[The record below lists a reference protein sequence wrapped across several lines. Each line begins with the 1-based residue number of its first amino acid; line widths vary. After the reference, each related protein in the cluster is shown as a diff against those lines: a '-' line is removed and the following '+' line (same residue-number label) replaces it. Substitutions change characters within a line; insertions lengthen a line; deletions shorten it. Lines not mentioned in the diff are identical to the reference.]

1 MKFNKQSFP
10 NIAFCNDFECLND
23 FEYVQYVD
31 KILKKSSELNNI
43 HDYIHV
49 GDGCCRRDVLMT
61 TIRCWRRIWPKFLVI
76 NIHYH
81 STLRCPTSRYHQH
94 LYNQHLYHQHHYR
107 QHHCHHIRS
116 VFYEL
121 IHQLL
126 KLNAKN
132 RLIRSKSVQTFLFSC
147 FFDQTFSSFF
157 SQMIVEFIVDFVQP
171 SLKLVLT
178 HFRIQILIFEYVI
191 CQDHINSISSNQFQI
206 SWI

>member
-1 MKFNKQSFP
+1 M
-10 NIAFCNDFECLND
+10 
-23 FEYVQYVD
+23 V
-31 KILKKSSELNNI
+31 
-43 HDYIHV
+43 
-49 GDGCCRRDVLMT
+49 T
-61 TIRCWRRIWPKFLVI
+61 
-76 NIHYH
+76 NIHYL

-94 LYNQHLYHQHHYR
+94 HYHQHHYHQHHYR

-116 VFYEL
+116 VIFEL

-126 KLNAKN
+126 KFNAKKSCDM
-132 RLIRSKSVQTFLFSC
+132 IQVGSKFELQTFLFSR

-191 CQDHINSISSNQFQI
+191 CQDHINSISSNRFQI
-206 SWI
+206 SRI